1 MKSIRFSFAS
11 RCLPL
16 LLLLLLAACG
26 TSPATDS
33 KAAAGHPK
41 PSLEVKLDVEGD
53 RVTVTVETDMS
64 ISPEHYNMA
73 RKDGEG
79 HIHLYLDNQSKIV
92 LKEPSMS
99 FSGLK
104 PGKHA
109 IKVSLHNNDHTPY
122 DVTKTT
128 EFEIR

>member
-1 MKSIRFSFAS
+1 MRSIRHAFAILS
-11 RCLPL
+11 L
-16 LLLLLLAACG
+16 LLSLHLLLAACG
-26 TSPATDS
+26 TSPAS
-33 KAAAGHPK
+33 HSGAESVHRKPK
-41 PSLEVKLDVEGD
+41 LDVKLDVRND

-73 RKDGEG
+73 RKEGEG
-79 HIHLYLDNQSKIV
+79 HIHLYLDDQSKIT
-92 LKEPSMS
+92 LKEPSMT

-104 PGKHA
+104 PGKHE